1 MAKGMGVGARSIY
14 RVCAGADGGGLIA
27 GLVREVGERMR
38 RVIVG
43 RWAARRSGR
52 LDLHYQ

>member
-14 RVCAGADGGGLIA
+14 RVCSGVDGGGLIA